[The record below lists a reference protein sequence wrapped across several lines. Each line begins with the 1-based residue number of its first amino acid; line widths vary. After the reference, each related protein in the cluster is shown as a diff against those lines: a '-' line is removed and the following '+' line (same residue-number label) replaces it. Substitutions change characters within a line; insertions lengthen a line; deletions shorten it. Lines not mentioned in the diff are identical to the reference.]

1 MNHFFDD
8 DKGSRCL
15 KIENKQD
22 QRLTLEADAQVQNI
36 KIQDIKANPYQPRK
50 TFDEERLKDLA
61 ESIKLHGIL
70 QPIVLRKTIAG
81 YHIVV
86 GERRFR
92 AASIAGLKEVP
103 AIVKSLTDEDMMELA
118 IIENL
123 QREDLNAIEEAESY
137 RKLMDDLNLTQQAVA
152 QRLSKSRPYIAN
164 MLRLLHLPKS
174 VSNMVKNGSLS
185 GAHGRTLLIVKDTQ
199 KMQRIAK
206 KAHRESWSVRELEE
220 YVTTHFSDKKEQET
234 ESSKATKP
242 KFIRQQ
248 ERQLKE
254 QYGSNVAIST
264 NKTKGQITFE
274 FKSEAEFKRLIHQL
288 NDKYNND

>member
-1 MNHFFDD
+1 M
-8 DKGSRCL
+8 
-15 KIENKQD
+15 ENEQD

-81 YHIVV
+81 YNIVV

-92 AASIAGLKEVP
+92 AASIAGLREVP
-103 AIVKSLTDEDMMELA
+103 AIIKSLTDEDMMELA

-174 VSNMVKNGSLS
+174 VSDMVKNGSLS

-199 KMQRIAK
+199 KMQQIAN
-206 KAHRESWSVRELEE
+206 KAHKESWSVRELEQ
-220 YVTTHFSDKKEQET
+220 YVTTHFSEKKERET
-234 ESSKATKP
+234 KSSKVTKP

-254 QYGSNVAIST
+254 QYGANVAIST

-288 NDKYNND
+288 NDKYHND

>member
-1 MNHFFDD
+1 M
-8 DKGSRCL
+8 
-15 KIENKQD
+15 
-22 QRLTLEADAQVQNI
+22 
-36 KIQDIKANPYQPRK
+36 
-50 TFDEERLKDLA
+50 
-61 ESIKLHGIL
+61 
-70 QPIVLRKTIAG
+70 LRKTIAG

-92 AASIAGLKEVP
+92 AASIAGLREVP
-103 AIVKSLTDEDMMELA
+103 AIIKSLTDEDMMELA

-174 VSNMVKNGSLS
+174 VSDMVKNGTLS

-199 KMQRIAK
+199 KMQQIAN
-206 KAHRESWSVRELEE
+206 KAHKESWSVRELEQ
-220 YVTTHFSDKKEQET
+220 YVTTHFSSKKEQEI
-234 ESSKATKP
+234 ENPKATKP

-288 NDKYNND
+288 NNKYNND

>member
-1 MNHFFDD
+1 M
-8 DKGSRCL
+8 
-15 KIENKQD
+15 ENEQD

-81 YHIVV
+81 YNIVV

-92 AASIAGLKEVP
+92 AAGIAGLREVP
-103 AIVKSLTDEDMMELA
+103 AIIKSLTDEDMMELA

-199 KMQRIAK
+199 KMQRIAN
-206 KAHRESWSVRELEE
+206 KAYQESWSVRELEQ
-220 YVTTHFSDKKEQET
+220 YVTTHFSDKKEQAT